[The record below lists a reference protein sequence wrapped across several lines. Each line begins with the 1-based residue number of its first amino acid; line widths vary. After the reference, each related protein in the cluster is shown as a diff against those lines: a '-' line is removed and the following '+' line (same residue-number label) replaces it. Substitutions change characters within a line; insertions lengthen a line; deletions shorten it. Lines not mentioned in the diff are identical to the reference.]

1 MISSVVS
8 QLCDCA
14 TKRRTDHGLNAL
26 PLTVVTPF
34 GTLTCLMIFFSPLFP
49 TCTPAPLLMVMTA
62 PSMML
67 QYSVLLLEATLS
79 TFSGPDPTFLQDT
92 SNVGDRVGMRGR
104 RPVSNDLRLAQDTVQ
119 TSTNQVTLE
128 RSDGGS
134 TRIRIMPRSSLLP
147 RHRC

>member
-1 MISSVVS
+1 VDKLVGLVLNHSEERHDLWGGKVGVVEVG

-49 TCTPAPLLMVMTA
+49 TCTPAPLLMVITA
-62 PSMML
+62 PSMTL

-92 SNVGDRVGMRGR
+92 PAMWEAWLEQERAGQSAT
-104 RPVSNDLRLAQDTVQ
+104 VSCEL
-119 TSTNQVTLE
+119 
-128 RSDGGS
+128 
-134 TRIRIMPRSSLLP
+134 
-147 RHRC
+147 